1 MVVVKLLPRPR
12 VFAWL
17 SLAALRLVGL
27 VRAERPGKIGFC
39 DRSGCGQRAWYEVVE
54 VGLELWRVATE

>member
-1 MVVVKLLPRPR
+1 
-12 VFAWL
+12 
-17 SLAALRLVGL
+17 L